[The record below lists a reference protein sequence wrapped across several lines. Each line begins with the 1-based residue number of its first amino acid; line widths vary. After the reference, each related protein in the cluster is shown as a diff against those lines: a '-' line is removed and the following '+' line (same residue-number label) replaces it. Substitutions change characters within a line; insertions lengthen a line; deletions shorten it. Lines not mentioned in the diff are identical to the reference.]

1 MKRLLL
7 LYILIL
13 LSLISKAQTF
23 TGRVTDK
30 GGHPLVSAS
39 VVAKGDGSSVV
50 AFARAGQDGRFSLTI
65 PQGKEAKSIE
75 VMMMGFGKVVIPL
88 KD

>member
-30 GGHPLVSAS
+30 GGHYYSTRQRGQEYRGDDDGIWQGGYTT
-39 VVAKGDGSSVV
+39 KG
-50 AFARAGQDGRFSLTI
+50 L
-65 PQGKEAKSIE
+65 
-75 VMMMGFGKVVIPL
+75 
-88 KD
+88 

>member
-30 GGHPLVSAS
+30 GGQPLVSAS
-39 VVAKGDGSSVV
+39 VVPSW
-50 AFARAGQDGRFSLTI
+50 
-65 PQGKEAKSIE
+65 
-75 VMMMGFGKVVIPL
+75 L
-88 KD
+88 KAMAAQ

>member
-30 GGHPLVSAS
+30 GGQNSICS
-39 VVAKGDGSSVV
+39 
-50 AFARAGQDGRFSLTI
+50 RWAGWSLL
-65 PQGKEAKSIE
+65 A
-75 VMMMGFGKVVIPL
+75 
-88 KD
+88 